1 MEPRKMIQMNLFEG
15 RNRVTDLENKLI
27 VTKEVG
33 REMNYEIGIDT

>member
-1 MEPRKMIQMNLFEG
+1 MIQMNLFEG

-33 REMNYEIGIDT
+33 REMNYEIVIDI

>member
-1 MEPRKMIQMNLFEG
+1 MIQMNLFEG

-33 REMNYEIGIDT
+33 REMNYEIGIDI